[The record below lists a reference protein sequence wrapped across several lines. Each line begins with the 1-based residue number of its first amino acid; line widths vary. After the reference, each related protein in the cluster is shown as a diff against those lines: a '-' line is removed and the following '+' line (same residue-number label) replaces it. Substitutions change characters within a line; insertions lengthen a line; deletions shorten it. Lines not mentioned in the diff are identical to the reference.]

1 MTVLEFD
8 KFKKLI
14 TPWPIAY
21 YGEIQDLSLEFDLPT
36 CACFESVNNITLNF
50 YKKDQ
55 VGVEDSLLVTSVDF
69 TLFDQTTW
77 TGQVSFTGEALLEY
91 IQSVAEG
98 TAVMDG
104 EFIFQV
110 AGNKTIKSQVFYV
123 KIYNCKP
130 PLPPEPEYPNKDEMD
145 KAIADAIEKH
155 NTDLNAHK
163 DLLISRVNEIDVLN
177 TTSLENH
184 YVYDEINKKWIFDT
198 TLNGNVIYINSVDS
212 TIESLILDFTNNRIG
227 DLIRTVIYKPL
238 NCSISFI
245 AKDGS
250 TISLVEAEKPSDW
263 YILEFVPI
271 RDMDQIKVINK

>member
-1 MTVLEFD
+1 
-8 KFKKLI
+8 
-14 TPWPIAY
+14 
-21 YGEIQDLSLEFDLPT
+21 
-36 CACFESVNNITLNF
+36 
-50 YKKDQ
+50 
-55 VGVEDSLLVTSVDF
+55 
-69 TLFDQTTW
+69 
-77 TGQVSFTGEALLEY
+77 
-91 IQSVAEG
+91 
-98 TAVMDG
+98 
-104 EFIFQV
+104 
-110 AGNKTIKSQVFYV
+110 
-123 KIYNCKP
+123 
-130 PLPPEPEYPNKDEMD
+130 MD

-163 DLLISRVNEIDVLN
+163 DLLISRVNEIDILN

-227 DLIRTVIYKPL
+227 DLIRIVIYKPL

-250 TISLVEAEKPSDW
+250 TVSLVEAEKPLDW